1 MPKDCENH
9 NYFAQIHQSMAVSH
23 KPKLRPSSAESVSR
37 VTNRQMDGY
46 HAPAEHLK
54 ERERLVD
61 DVTACRRLR
70 LNGNPTTAP
79 AAIFPLRG

>member
-9 NYFAQIHQSMAVSH
+9 NDFAQIHESMVISH
-23 KPKLRPSSAESVSR
+23 KPRSRPSPAENVSR
-37 VTNRQMDGY
+37 LTNRQMDGY

-54 ERERLVD
+54 ERERLA
-61 DVTACRRLR
+61 DVLTACRRLR